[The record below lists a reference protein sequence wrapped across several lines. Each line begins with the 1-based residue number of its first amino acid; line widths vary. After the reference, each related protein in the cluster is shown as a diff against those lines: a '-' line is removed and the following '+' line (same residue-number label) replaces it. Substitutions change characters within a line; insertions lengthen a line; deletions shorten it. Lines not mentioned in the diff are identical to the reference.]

1 MADLVV
7 LSGVSVSY
15 GCRDVLANVHLV
27 VRDGEFISIV
37 GKSGVGKT
45 SLLRAIGGLVPFSGN
60 IACPPRK
67 GMVFQ
72 NDSVFPW
79 MTVSQNIAFGLEEY
93 DPSAKRRIVDRHL
106 AVAGLWSLRDSF
118 PSELSGGQVQ
128 RVAIA
133 RAFAP
138 RPSFV
143 LMDEPFA
150 SLDMQTRDSMHRWL
164 EEVWSDEK
172 MTIILVTHYI
182 DEAILLSD
190 RVIVLRE
197 GGRLDD
203 LKVDLP
209 RPRDAGM
216 VFEPGFL
223 ELKRKIVE
231 CLGV

>member
-1 MADLVV
+1 MADIVAM
-7 LSGVSVSY
+7 SGVSVRY
-15 GCRDVLANVHLV
+15 GGHAILDCIDLV
-27 VRDGEFISIV
+27 VRNGEFISIV

-45 SLLRAIGGLVPFSGN
+45 SLLRAIGGLVPFSGK
-60 IACPPRK
+60 ITCPPSK
-67 GMVFQ
+67 GIVFQ
-72 NDSVFPW
+72 NNSVFPW
-79 MTVSQNIAFGLEEY
+79 MTVSQNIAFGLVGY
-93 DPSAKRRIVDRHL
+93 DAAAQGRIVSRHL
-106 AVAGLWSLRDSF
+106 KVAGLESLRDSF

-128 RVAIA
+128 RVAIS

-164 EEVWSDEK
+164 EGVWRDEK

-197 GGRLDD
+197 GGRMED

-216 VFEPGFL
+216 VFESGFL
-223 ELKRKIVE
+223 ALKRRIVA
-231 CLGV
+231 CLE